1 MLDVFLDPAAGA
13 PPSAQSSCYVFIAM
27 STLLWAGRSL
37 RDAAPAELDA
47 RLQAATQ
54 YVQRLGEATQGS
66 NLTTVFHDAPPKGPN
81 GLAALLDVLRAV
93 AADGWRID
101 AVVAPNALFTA
112 DFAAATQHE
121 LPPLELPAGLAP
133 GAFRTPP
140 EYVQLVPSPAEHAVR
155 RYVLLDFIGDTLTQ
169 LEANRKD
176 CARYLM
182 QVSWLCNEDVC
193 SVMATAQHPE
203 DVDPE
208 TALVFEYLV
217 AEALFTHLLQLPESA
232 SREMYYASLAIE
244 LRKAEPKIMARVL
257 ETAVDGIVARAAM
270 LDVECINR
278 LSNWLAV
285 YVSNFAFQWDWA
297 RWEAVV
303 QEPEAAPRRSF
314 VRETLLKLVR
324 LSYLDRIKAHV
335 PESCLALLPAK
346 APGHNFK
353 FTVQAMD
360 ERTREVSVA
369 LGRCLKSK
377 GTVDQALEIL
387 QTHYSQ
393 WTDVDDDERQALAR
407 EMLVEHVLLLG
418 SKTFSHMLNA
428 IEKFL
433 PALQQ
438 FGDAPEAKLQ
448 IARTVE
454 DFWLRNPQFCAIT
467 IDKLVNYR
475 VIDPVTVVEM
485 LFDPAHAG

>member
-1 MLDVFLDPAAGA
+1 
-13 PPSAQSSCYVFIAM
+13 
-27 STLLWAGRSL
+27 
-37 RDAAPAELDA
+37 
-47 RLQAATQ
+47 
-54 YVQRLGEATQGS
+54 
-66 NLTTVFHDAPPKGPN
+66 
-81 GLAALLDVLRAV
+81 
-93 AADGWRID
+93 
-101 AVVAPNALFTA
+101 
-112 DFAAATQHE
+112 
-121 LPPLELPAGLAP
+121 
-133 GAFRTPP
+133 
-140 EYVQLVPSPAEHAVR
+140 
-155 RYVLLDFIGDTLTQ
+155 
-169 LEANRKD
+169 
-176 CARYLM
+176 
-182 QVSWLCNEDVC
+182 
-193 SVMATAQHPE
+193 
-203 DVDPE
+203 
-208 TALVFEYLV
+208 
-217 AEALFTHLLQLPESA
+217 
-232 SREMYYASLAIE
+232 

-485 LFDPAHAG
+485 LFDSAHAGRWSDFHLWEILRNTITKVNMRVVQLQTRLKTAHAVAAVAVLIDAAEQPAAETAEHVEAILAQMEREQRDVVVVTARHFVRLLAATDGSDRAWLLGRFKEFMRTYRAQVAANAAELEGLISAAAASPDVRQVFDATLLLAA